1 LLAEFEINPIIV
13 ETNVD
18 VVVEL
23 QQQGKQALFGDAS
36 RPEIL
41 HAARLDAAAYLIVTV
56 PHADISLRII
66 QSAREVA
73 PLVRIIARAEY
84 INQSDAFLQAGAAII
99 RYDEAESAAALAEAL
114 LQDIDV
120 PADRIDALVNGIR
133 NELAP
138 ARKGL
143 TIDS

>member
-1 LLAEFEINPIIV
+1 
-13 ETNVD
+13 
-18 VVVEL
+18 
-23 QQQGKQALFGDAS
+23 
-36 RPEIL
+36 
-41 HAARLDAAAYLIVTV
+41 YLIVTV
-56 PHADISLRII
+56 PHADTSLRII

-120 PADRIDALVNGIR
+120 PAERIDALVSAIR

-143 TIDS
+143 TIES